1 MRSGYGMSFMP
12 SGWPK
17 RGAPSSG
24 FATIAPVDI
33 RGTQRLEAF
42 SDGVFAIAA
51 TLLVLAFT
59 ATTGRHLDHRLLHL
73 WPAYLAYA
81 TSLLTIGIIWMNHHF
96 CVETMARADRTLMFL
111 NLLLLMTVGFLPFPT
126 RLVAES
132 IHTGQGERPAVLAYA
147 ATFVLMA
154 VVYNVWW
161 RYASRRRRLIRKDVP
176 DSAVRAITRAFDPGV
191 PMYAATFA
199 VAFWS
204 PLASVALTFAIAAFY
219 LPSAA
224 LFDRVIG

>member
-1 MRSGYGMSFMP
+1 MERSGTG
-12 SGWPK
+12 
-17 RGAPSSG
+17 
-24 FATIAPVDI
+24 
-33 RGTQRLEAF
+33 RLEAF

-59 ATTGRHLDHRLLHL
+59 TKVDMHLSHRLLHL

-81 TSLLTIGIIWMNHHF
+81 TSFLTIGIIWMNHHF

-111 NLLLLMTVGFLPFPT
+111 NLLLLMAVGFLPFPT

-132 IHTGQGERPAVLAYA
+132 IQKHAGERQAVVAYA
-147 ATFVLMA
+147 LTFVLMA

-161 RYASRRRRLIRKDVP
+161 RYASRGRRLIAEGVP
-176 DSAVRAITRAFDPGV
+176 DSAVRAISRAFNPGV
-191 PMYAATFA
+191 PLYGITFA
-199 VAFWS
+199 LAFWS

-224 LFDRVIG
+224 LFDRVTD